1 MMTKMAMK
9 TASISPVMV
18 IPYQGS
24 FETVAFDLEVWILI
38 LKTAKFKEKVLV
50 YSTGKDTVKIF
61 SDFPVNKRDR

>member
-1 MMTKMAMK
+1 MTKMAMK

-24 FETVAFDLEVWILI
+24 FETVATKCGFFI

-50 YSTGKDTVKIF
+50 YSTGKDAIQIF

>member
-9 TASISPVMV
+9 TASVSPVMV

-24 FETVAFDLEVWILI
+24 FETVATKWILI

-61 SDFPVNKRDR
+61 SDFPVNKRDT